1 MCCGNRLR
9 QFTDPDSQELVRL
22 DEEMYDHIYTGRISL
37 VTSRNRILD
46 KVRLLYRELGLRG
59 LLARLLRQ
67 TLSKISSTIYT
78 KHTELLIVK
87 SLDDGITSFRQDDL
101 QILAIEK
108 HHSRL
113 IQQFNER
120 HRAKDSVVAS
130 ICYLMNDYKGFMAFF
145 DNNLAGYWWWVS
157 NETSPEITH
166 PCVDRFELRLKDDE
180 VFAFDYFIAPEFRDH
195 GIGVTFLPLIYREL
209 KKLGYR
215 KAWGF
220 VDADNVAARWV
231 YRTLGNKVV
240 RRIVSHEVCSLLLFQ
255 DRRVFIRNAKRNSR
269 RSFDRRLLFSFKPRT
284 AHAVGPHERTTFG
297 SSR

>member
-1 MCCGNRLR
+1 
-9 QFTDPDSQELVRL
+9 
-22 DEEMYDHIYTGRISL
+22 MYDHIYTGRISL

-130 ICYLMNDYKGFMAFF
+130 ICYLM
-145 DNNLAGYWWWVS
+145 
-157 NETSPEITH
+157 
-166 PCVDRFELRLKDDE
+166 
-180 VFAFDYFIAPEFRDH
+180 
-195 GIGVTFLPLIYREL
+195 
-209 KKLGYR
+209 
-215 KAWGF
+215 
-220 VDADNVAARWV
+220 
-231 YRTLGNKVV
+231 
-240 RRIVSHEVCSLLLFQ
+240 
-255 DRRVFIRNAKRNSR
+255 
-269 RSFDRRLLFSFKPRT
+269 
-284 AHAVGPHERTTFG
+284 
-297 SSR
+297 